1 MSPLQERE
9 IGAEGVQQTTVCVVR
24 SLNAN
29 NNSCQALAEDI
40 EAATARI
47 QARWPWF
54 GRWWLWFGRW
64 WSWFGRWWCTCAGG
78 LVSN

>member
-1 MSPLQERE
+1 MIKFMFPLQERE

-40 EAATARI
+40 EAAKARI

-54 GRWWLWFGRW
+54 GRWW
-64 WSWFGRWWCTCAGG
+64 CTCAGG
-78 LVSN
+78 LVCN